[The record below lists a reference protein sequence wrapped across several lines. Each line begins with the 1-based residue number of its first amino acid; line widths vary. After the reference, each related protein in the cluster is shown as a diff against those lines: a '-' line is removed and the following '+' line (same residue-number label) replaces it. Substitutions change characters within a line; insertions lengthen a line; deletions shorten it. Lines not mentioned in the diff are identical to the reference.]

1 MQIKTNELINFSH
14 YCSENSLKFPS
25 ERVSNLIKFLQ
36 KAQHDNF
43 ERDVSFIY
51 SLLPSNREEKEKL
64 KELIH
69 QYFNFLVGDYKDQSS
84 FLLDYKEERVEDFFN
99 ENSLSKFQKLA
110 DDIIKEFGEIDFSR
124 PVSNNYWLNQL
135 QNSLAFLDSVSF
147 FDIDFDNGLDE
158 IINEENRNYF
168 ISKLNQ
174 SILERVSELRNQ
186 FKEAYIPS
194 ELNPKENLDEKDF
207 LFTDAEERRKLL
219 KETRNL
225 GLILA
230 NKFVKYTKS
239 ASKGKLL
246 FRKTIRKSLK
256 NGGSLYDIVLKPKIK
271 KKPRLILL
279 CDISGSMALY
289 SLFGLTLLFGVVQ
302 RFRSVHAFVFIDG
315 ITDIT
320 NELKNLKFNNI
331 NKILTNWNNYVHVD
345 GHSDYDK
352 SFKDLLDEKIIS
364 NSSFNT
370 LIVIGDA
377 RNNYRP
383 INTETIDKLSKKFQN
398 IYWMNPERSQY
409 WNTGDSQFHHYQS
422 ISKKYSEVR
431 NFEQLKTFINS
442 INFKKVIK

>member
-25 ERVSNLIKFLQ
+25 ERISNLIKFLQ
-36 KAQHDNF
+36 KAQHDKF
-43 ERDVSFIY
+43 ERDISFIY
-51 SLLPSNREEKEKL
+51 SLLPSNKEEKEKL

-69 QYFNFLVGDYKDQSS
+69 QYFNFLVGDYKDESS
-84 FLLDYKEERVEDFFN
+84 FLLDYKDERVEDFFN
-99 ENSLSKFQKLA
+99 DNSLSRFQKLA
-110 DDIIKEFGEIDFSR
+110 DDIINQFGEIDFSR
-124 PVSNNYWLNQL
+124 PVSNNYWLHQL
-135 QNSLAFLDSVSF
+135 QNSLTFLDAVSF

-158 IINEENRNYF
+158 IINEENKNYF
-168 ISKLNQ
+168 INQLNQ

-194 ELNPKENLDEKDF
+194 ELNPKENLEEKDF
-207 LFTDAEERRKLL
+207 LYTDAEERRKLL

-225 GLILA
+225 GIILA

-302 RFRSVHAFVFIDG
+302 RFKSVHAFVFIDG

-320 NELKNLKFNNI
+320 KELKNLKFNNI

-383 INTETIDKLSKKFQN
+383 INTETINKLSKEFQN
-398 IYWMNPERSQY
+398 VYWMNPERSQY

-431 NFEQLKTFINS
+431 NFEQLKSFINS

>member
-1 MQIKTNELINFSH
+1 MQIKTNELIEFSH
-14 YCSENSLKFPS
+14 FCSENSLKFPS
-25 ERVSNLIKFLQ
+25 ERISNLIIYLQ
-36 KAQHDNF
+36 STGHESI
-43 ERDVSFIY
+43 ERDISFIY
-51 SLLPSNREEKEKL
+51 SLLPTNKEEKEKL
-64 KELIH
+64 RELIKA
-69 QYFNFLVGDYKDQSS
+69 YFNLSFNDSRDEYSFLPDYKS
-84 FLLDYKEERVEDFFN
+84 
-99 ENSLSKFQKLA
+99 ENIENYFSANSESKFQKLA
-110 DDIIKEFGEIDFSR
+110 DEIINQFGEIDFSR

-147 FDIDFDNGLDE
+147 FDIDFNNELDE
-158 IINEENRNYF
+158 IINGENRNYF

-174 SILERVSELRNQ
+174 SLLEKITELRNQ
-186 FKEAYIPS
+186 FKDAYIPS
-194 ELNPKENLDEKDF
+194 ELNPKENLEEKDF

-256 NGGSLYDIVLKPKIK
+256 NGGSLFDIVLRPKVK

-302 RFRSVHAFVFIDG
+302 RFRSVHTYVFIDG
-315 ITDIT
+315 ITEISK
-320 NELKNLKFNNI
+320 ELKNLKFNNI
-331 NKILTNWNNYVHVD
+331 NKILTNWNDYVQVD
-345 GHSDYDK
+345 GHSDYEK
-352 SFKDLLDEKIIS
+352 SFNDLLEEKIIN

-383 INTETIDKLSKKFQN
+383 INNETVDKLSKKFQN

-442 INFKKVIK
+442 INFKKAIK

>member
-99 ENSLSKFQKLA
+99 ENSLSRFQKLA
-110 DDIIKEFGEIDFSR
+110 DDIIREFGEIDFSR

-158 IINEENRNYF
+158 IINEENKNYF

-370 LIVIGDA
+370 LIVIGDS

>member
-14 YCSENSLKFPS
+14 YCSENSLKFPP
-25 ERVSNLIKFLQ
+25 ERVSNLIKFLK

-64 KELIH
+64 RELIH

-99 ENSLSKFQKLA
+99 ENSLSRFQKLA
-110 DDIIKEFGEIDFSR
+110 DDIIKEFGDIDFSR

-135 QNSLAFLDSVSF
+135 QNSLAFLDSVSI
-147 FDIDFDNGLDE
+147 FDIDFDNELDE
-158 IINEENRNYF
+158 IINEENRNFF

-207 LFTDAEERRKLL
+207 LFTDALERRKLL

-239 ASKGKLL
+239 TSKGKLL

-431 NFEQLKTFINS
+431 NFEQLKSFINS

>member
-14 YCSENSLKFPS
+14 FCSQNSLKFPS
-25 ERVSNLIKFLQ
+25 ERISNLISFLQ
-36 KAQHDNF
+36 NAQHDNY
-43 ERDVSFIY
+43 ERDISFIY
-51 SLLPSNREEKEKL
+51 SLLPSNQEEKEKL

-69 QYFNFLVGDYKDQSS
+69 QYFKLSIDENKDKYSFLTDYKDERI
-84 FLLDYKEERVEDFFN
+84 EEFFN
-99 ENSLSKFQKLA
+99 DSSLSRFQKLA
-110 DDIIKEFGEIDFSR
+110 DEIIKEFGEIDFSR

-135 QNSLAFLDSVSF
+135 QKSLAFLDSVSF
-147 FDIDFDNGLDE
+147 FDIDFENGLDE
-158 IINEENRNYF
+158 IINKENRNYF
-168 ISKLNQ
+168 ISQLNQ

-186 FKEAYIPS
+186 FKDAYIPS
-194 ELNPKENLDEKDF
+194 ELNPKENLSEKDF
-207 LFTDAEERRKLL
+207 LFTDADERRKLL
-219 KETRNL
+219 KETKNL

-239 ASKGKLL
+239 ASRGKLL

-289 SLFGLTLLFGVVQ
+289 SLFGLTLIFGVVQ
-302 RFRSVHAFVFIDG
+302 RFRSVHAYVFIDG
-315 ITDIT
+315 ITDVT
-320 NELKNLKFNNI
+320 KELRNLKINNI
-331 NKILTNWNNYVHVD
+331 NKILTNWNKYVHVD

-352 SFKDLLDEKIIS
+352 SFKNLLDEKII
-364 NSSFNT
+364 NNASFNT

-383 INTETIDKLSKKFQN
+383 INKETVDKLSKKFQN

-422 ISKKYSEVR
+422 ISKKHSEVR

>member
-14 YCSENSLKFPS
+14 YCSENLLKFPS
-25 ERVSNLIKFLQ
+25 ERISNLISFLQ
-36 KAQHDNF
+36 QAQHNNY
-43 ERDVSFIY
+43 ERDISFIY
-51 SLLPSNREEKEKL
+51 SLLPSNQEEKEKL
-64 KELIH
+64 KELIQ
-69 QYFNFLVGDYKDQSS
+69 QYFNLSLAKNNDKYS
-84 FLLDYKEERVEDFFN
+84 FLPDYRNERIEDFFTD
-99 ENSLSKFQKLA
+99 NSLSRFQKLA
-110 DDIIKEFGEIDFSR
+110 DEIIKEFGEIDFSR

-168 ISKLNQ
+168 INQLNQ

-186 FKEAYIPS
+186 FKDPYIPS

-289 SLFGLTLLFGVVQ
+289 SLFGLTLIFGVVQ
-302 RFRSVHAFVFIDG
+302 RFRSVHAYVFIDG

-320 NELKNLKFNNI
+320 KELRNLKINNI
-331 NKILTNWNNYVHVD
+331 NKILNNWNKYVHVD

-352 SFKDLLDEKIIS
+352 SFKDLLDEKIIY
-364 NSSFNT
+364 NASFNT

-383 INTETIDKLSKKFQN
+383 INKETVDKLSKKFQN
-398 IYWMNPERSQY
+398 IYWMNPERKQY
-409 WNTGDSQFHHYQS
+409 WNTGDSQFHYYQS
-422 ISKKYSEVR
+422 ISKKHSEVR
-431 NFEQLKTFINS
+431 NFDQLKTFINS

>member
-99 ENSLSKFQKLA
+99 ENSLSRFQKLA
-110 DDIIKEFGEIDFSR
+110 DDIIREFGEIDFSR

-135 QNSLAFLDSVSF
+135 QNSLAFLDSVSL

-302 RFRSVHAFVFIDG
+302 RFRSVHAYVFIDG
-315 ITDIT
+315 VTDIT
-320 NELKNLKFNNI
+320 KELKNLKFNNI

>member
-1 MQIKTNELINFSH
+1 MQIKTNELIEFSH
-14 YCSENSLKFPS
+14 FCSENSLKFPS
-25 ERVSNLIKFLQ
+25 ERISNLIIYLQ
-36 KAQHDNF
+36 STEHESI
-43 ERDVSFIY
+43 ERDISFIY
-51 SLLPSNREEKEKL
+51 SLLPTNKEEKEKL
-64 KELIH
+64 RELIKA
-69 QYFNFLVGDYKDQSS
+69 YFNLSFNDSRDEYS
-84 FLLDYKEERVEDFFN
+84 FLPDYESENIENFFN
-99 ENSLSKFQKLA
+99 DDSESKFQKLA
-110 DDIIKEFGEIDFSR
+110 DEIINQFGEIDFSR

-147 FDIDFDNGLDE
+147 FDIDFNNELDE
-158 IINEENRNYF
+158 IINGENRNYF

-174 SILERVSELRNQ
+174 SLLEKITELRNQ
-186 FKEAYIPS
+186 FKDAYIPS
-194 ELNPKENLDEKDF
+194 ELNPKENLEEKDF

-256 NGGSLYDIVLKPKIK
+256 NGGSLFDIVLRPKVK

-302 RFRSVHAFVFIDG
+302 RFRSVHTYVFIDG
-315 ITDIT
+315 ITEISK
-320 NELKNLKFNNI
+320 ELKNLKFNNI
-331 NKILTNWNNYVHVD
+331 NKILTNWNDYVQVD
-345 GHSDYDK
+345 GHSDYEK
-352 SFKDLLDEKIIS
+352 SFNDLLEEKIIN

-383 INTETIDKLSKKFQN
+383 INNETVDKLSKKFQN

>member
-1 MQIKTNELINFSH
+1 MQIKTNELIEFSH
-14 YCSENSLKFPS
+14 FCSENSLKFPS
-25 ERVSNLIKFLQ
+25 DRISNLIIYLQ
-36 KAQHDNF
+36 STEHESI
-43 ERDVSFIY
+43 ERDISFIY
-51 SLLPSNREEKEKL
+51 LLLPTNKEEKEKL
-64 KELIH
+64 RELIKA
-69 QYFNFLVGDYKDQSS
+69 YFNLSFNDSRDEYSFLPDYKSENIEN
-84 FLLDYKEERVEDFFN
+84 YFN
-99 ENSLSKFQKLA
+99 ANSESKFQKLA
-110 DDIIKEFGEIDFSR
+110 DKIINQFGEIDFTR

-147 FDIDFDNGLDE
+147 FDIDFNNELDE
-158 IINEENRNYF
+158 IINGENRNYF

-174 SILERVSELRNQ
+174 SLLEKITELRNQ
-186 FKEAYIPS
+186 FKDAYIPS
-194 ELNPKENLDEKDF
+194 ELNPKENLEEKDF

-256 NGGSLYDIVLKPKIK
+256 NGGSLFDIVLRPKVK

-302 RFRSVHAFVFIDG
+302 RFRSVHTYVFIDG
-315 ITDIT
+315 ITEISK
-320 NELKNLKFNNI
+320 ELKKLKFNNI
-331 NKILTNWNNYVHVD
+331 NKILTNWNDYVQVD
-345 GHSDYDK
+345 GHSDYEK
-352 SFKDLLDEKIIS
+352 SFNDLLEEKMIN

-383 INTETIDKLSKKFQN
+383 INIKTVHKLSKKFQN

>member
-1 MQIKTNELINFSH
+1 MQIKTNELIEFSH
-14 YCSENSLKFPS
+14 FCSENSLKFPS
-25 ERVSNLIKFLQ
+25 ERISNLIIYLQ
-36 KAQHDNF
+36 STEHESI
-43 ERDVSFIY
+43 ERDISFIY
-51 SLLPSNREEKEKL
+51 SLLPTNKEEKEKL
-64 KELIH
+64 RELIKA
-69 QYFNFLVGDYKDQSS
+69 YFNLSFNDSRDEYSFLPDYKS
-84 FLLDYKEERVEDFFN
+84 
-99 ENSLSKFQKLA
+99 ENIENYFSANSESKFQKLA
-110 DDIIKEFGEIDFSR
+110 DEIINQFGEIDFSR

-147 FDIDFDNGLDE
+147 FDIDFNNELDE
-158 IINEENRNYF
+158 IINGENKNYF

-174 SILERVSELRNQ
+174 SLLEKITELRNQ
-186 FKEAYIPS
+186 FKDAYIPS
-194 ELNPKENLDEKDF
+194 ELNPKENLEEKDF

-256 NGGSLYDIVLKPKIK
+256 NGGSLFDIVLRPKVK

-302 RFRSVHAFVFIDG
+302 RFRSVHTYVFIDG
-315 ITDIT
+315 ITEISK
-320 NELKNLKFNNI
+320 ELKNLKFNNI
-331 NKILTNWNNYVHVD
+331 NKILTNWNDYVQVD
-345 GHSDYDK
+345 GHSDYEK
-352 SFKDLLDEKIIS
+352 SFNDLLEEKIIN

-383 INTETIDKLSKKFQN
+383 INNETVDKLSKKFQN

>member
-1 MQIKTNELINFSH
+1 MQIKTNELINFSN
-14 YCSENSLKFPS
+14 YCSENSLKFPP
-25 ERVSNLIKFLQ
+25 ERISSLISFLQ
-36 KAQHDNF
+36 NEQHNKF
-43 ERDVSFIY
+43 ERDISFIY

-64 KELIH
+64 KVLIK
-69 QYFNFLVGDYKDQSS
+69 QYFDFSVAETKDEYSFLPDYKD
-84 FLLDYKEERVEDFFN
+84 ERMEDFFN
-99 ENSLSKFQKLA
+99 DKSSSRFQKLA
-110 DDIIKEFGEIDFSR
+110 DEIIKEFGEIDFSR

-168 ISKLNQ
+168 ISQLNQ
-174 SILERVSELRNQ
+174 SLLEKV
-186 FKEAYIPS
+186 S
-194 ELNPKENLDEKDF
+194 ELNPKENLEEIDF
-207 LFTDAEERRKLL
+207 LFTDVEERRKLL
-219 KETRNL
+219 KETKNL

-302 RFRSVHAFVFIDG
+302 RFRSVHAYVFIDG
-315 ITDIT
+315 ITNIT
-320 NELKNLKFNNI
+320 KELKNLKFNNI
-331 NKILTNWNNYVHVD
+331 NKILTNWNNYVHFD
-345 GHSDYDK
+345 GHSDYEK

-383 INTETIDKLSKKFQN
+383 INTETIDKLSKKFYN

-409 WNTGDSQFHHYQS
+409 WNTGDSQFHHYQL

>member
-25 ERVSNLIKFLQ
+25 ERISNLISFLQ
-36 KAQHDNF
+36 KAQHDNY
-43 ERDVSFIY
+43 ERDISFIY
-51 SLLPSNREEKEKL
+51 SILPSNKEEKEKL
-64 KELIH
+64 RELIQH
-69 QYFNFLVGDYKDQSS
+69 YFNLSIAKNKDEYSFLPDYKD
-84 FLLDYKEERVEDFFN
+84 ERIEDFFN
-99 ENSLSKFQKLA
+99 DNSLSRFQKLA
-110 DDIIKEFGEIDFSR
+110 DEIIKEFGEIDFSR

-168 ISKLNQ
+168 ISQLNQ

-186 FKEAYIPS
+186 FKDPYIPS
-194 ELNPKENLDEKDF
+194 ELNPKEKLDEKDF

-289 SLFGLTLLFGVVQ
+289 SLFGLTLIFGVVL
-302 RFRSVHAFVFIDG
+302 RFRSVHAYVFIDG
-315 ITDIT
+315 ITEIT
-320 NELKNLKFNNI
+320 KELRNLKINNI
-331 NKILTNWNNYVHVD
+331 NKILTNWNKYVHVD

-352 SFKDLLDEKIIS
+352 SFKDLLDEKII
-364 NSSFNT
+364 NNASFNT

-383 INTETIDKLSKKFQN
+383 INKETVDKLSKKFQN

-409 WNTGDSQFHHYQS
+409 WNTGDSQFHNYQS
-422 ISKKYSEVR
+422 ICKKHSEVR

>member
-25 ERVSNLIKFLQ
+25 ERISNLIKFLK

-43 ERDVSFIY
+43 ERDISFIY

-84 FLLDYKEERVEDFFN
+84 FLLDYKVERVEDFFN
-99 ENSLSKFQKLA
+99 DNSFSRFQKLA
-110 DDIIKEFGEIDFSR
+110 DDIINEFGEIDFSR

-147 FDIDFDNGLDE
+147 FDIDFDNDLDE

-168 ISKLNQ
+168 ISQLNQ

-271 KKPRLILL
+271 KKPRLVLL

-320 NELKNLKFNNI
+320 KELKNLKFNNI

-352 SFKDLLDEKIIS
+352 SFKNLLDEKIIS

-383 INTETIDKLSKKFQN
+383 INTETIYKLSKKFQN

>member
-25 ERVSNLIKFLQ
+25 ERISNLISFLQ
-36 KAQHDNF
+36 KAQHDNY
-43 ERDVSFIY
+43 ERDISFIY
-51 SLLPSNREEKEKL
+51 SLLPSNQEEKEKL
-64 KELIH
+64 KVLIEH
-69 QYFNFLVGDYKDQSS
+69 YFNLPITENKVKYSFLPDYKD
-84 FLLDYKEERVEDFFN
+84 ERIEDFFN
-99 ENSLSKFQKLA
+99 DNSLLRFQKLA
-110 DDIIKEFGEIDFSR
+110 DEIIKEFGEIDFSR

-135 QNSLAFLDSVSF
+135 QNSLAFLNSVSF

-168 ISKLNQ
+168 ISQLNQ

-186 FKEAYIPS
+186 FKDPYIPS
-194 ELNPKENLDEKDF
+194 ELNPKENLAEKDF
-207 LFTDAEERRKLL
+207 LFADAEERKRLL

-289 SLFGLTLLFGVVQ
+289 SLFGLTLIFGVVQ
-302 RFRSVHAFVFIDG
+302 RFRSVHAYVFIDG

-320 NELKNLKFNNI
+320 KELRNLKINNI
-331 NKILTNWNNYVHVD
+331 NKILTNWNKYVHVD

-352 SFKDLLDEKIIS
+352 SFKDLLDEKIIN

-383 INTETIDKLSKKFQN
+383 INKETVDKLSKKFQN

-422 ISKKYSEVR
+422 ISKKHSEVR

>member
-99 ENSLSKFQKLA
+99 ENSLSRFQKLA

-230 NKFVKYTKS
+230 NKFVKFTKS

-320 NELKNLKFNNI
+320 NELKNLKFNNL

>member
-1 MQIKTNELINFSH
+1 MQIKTNELIEFSH
-14 YCSENSLKFPS
+14 FCSENSLKFPS
-25 ERVSNLIKFLQ
+25 ERISNLIIYLQ
-36 KAQHDNF
+36 STEHESI
-43 ERDVSFIY
+43 ERDISFIY
-51 SLLPSNREEKEKL
+51 SLLPTNKEEKEKL
-64 KELIH
+64 RELIKA
-69 QYFNFLVGDYKDQSS
+69 YFNLSFNDSRDEYS
-84 FLLDYKEERVEDFFN
+84 FLPDYESENIENFFN
-99 ENSLSKFQKLA
+99 DDSESKFQKLA
-110 DDIIKEFGEIDFSR
+110 DEIINQFGDIDFSR

-147 FDIDFDNGLDE
+147 FDIDFNNELDE
-158 IINEENRNYF
+158 IINGENKNYF
-168 ISKLNQ
+168 ISKLNR
-174 SILERVSELRNQ
+174 SLLERITELRNQ
-186 FKEAYIPS
+186 FKDAYIPS
-194 ELNPKENLDEKDF
+194 ELNPKENLEEKDF

-225 GLILA
+225 GLVLA

-256 NGGSLYDIVLKPKIK
+256 NGGSFFDIVLRPKVK

-302 RFRSVHAFVFIDG
+302 RFRSVHTYVFIDG
-315 ITDIT
+315 ITEISK
-320 NELKNLKFNNI
+320 ELKNLKFNNI
-331 NKILTNWNNYVHVD
+331 NKILTNWNDYVQVD
-345 GHSDYDK
+345 GHSDYEK
-352 SFKDLLDEKIIS
+352 SFNDLLEEKIIN

-383 INTETIDKLSKKFQN
+383 INNETVDKLSKKFQN

>member
-51 SLLPSNREEKEKL
+51 SLLPSTKEEKEKL

-84 FLLDYKEERVEDFFN
+84 FLLDYKDERVEDFFN
-99 ENSLSKFQKLA
+99 DNSHSRFQKLA
-110 DDIIKEFGEIDFSR
+110 DDIINEFGEIDFSR

-147 FDIDFDNGLDE
+147 FDIDFDNDLDE
-158 IINEENRNYF
+158 IINKENKNYF
-168 ISKLNQ
+168 ISQLNQ

>member
-1 MQIKTNELINFSH
+1 MQIKTHELINFSH
-14 YCSENSLKFPS
+14 YCTENSLKFPP
-25 ERVSNLIKFLQ
+25 ERISNLIEFLQ
-36 KAQHDNF
+36 NAQHDKY
-43 ERDVSFIY
+43 ERDISFIY

-69 QYFNFLVGDYKDQSS
+69 QYFNFLIPDNKDEYSFLIDYKDERI
-84 FLLDYKEERVEDFFN
+84 KEFFN
-99 ENSLSKFQKLA
+99 DNSLSRFQKLA
-110 DDIIKEFGEIDFSR
+110 EEIINEFGEIDFSR

-135 QNSLAFLDSVSF
+135 QSSLAFLDSVSF

-168 ISKLNQ
+168 INQLNQ

-194 ELNPKENLDEKDF
+194 ELNPKENLEEKDF

-230 NKFVKYTKS
+230 NKFVKYIKS

-302 RFRSVHAFVFIDG
+302 RFRSVHSYVFIDG

-320 NELKNLKFNNI
+320 KELKNLKFNNI

-345 GHSDYDK
+345 GHSDYEK

-364 NSSFNT
+364 NSTFNT

-383 INTETIDKLSKKFQN
+383 INTQTIDKLSRKFEN
-398 IYWMNPERSQY
+398 VYWMNPERSQY
-409 WNTGDSQFHHYQS
+409 WNTGDSQFHHYQL

>member
-14 YCSENSLKFPS
+14 YCSENSLKFPP
-25 ERVSNLIKFLQ
+25 ERVSNLIKFLK

-99 ENSLSKFQKLA
+99 ENSVSRFQKLA

-320 NELKNLKFNNI
+320 KELKNLKFNNI

-383 INTETIDKLSKKFQN
+383 INTETIEKLSKKFQN

>member
-1 MQIKTNELINFSH
+1 MQIKTNELIEFSH
-14 YCSENSLKFPS
+14 FCSENSLKFPS
-25 ERVSNLIKFLQ
+25 ERISNLIIYLQ
-36 KAQHDNF
+36 STEHESI
-43 ERDVSFIY
+43 ERDISFIY
-51 SLLPSNREEKEKL
+51 SLLPTNKEEKEKL
-64 KELIH
+64 RELIKA
-69 QYFNFLVGDYKDQSS
+69 YFNLSFNDSRDEYSFLPDYKS
-84 FLLDYKEERVEDFFN
+84 
-99 ENSLSKFQKLA
+99 ENIENYFSANSESKFQKLA
-110 DDIIKEFGEIDFSR
+110 DEIINQFGEIDFSR

-147 FDIDFDNGLDE
+147 FDIDFNNELDE
-158 IINEENRNYF
+158 IINGENRNYF

-174 SILERVSELRNQ
+174 SLLEKITELRNQ
-186 FKEAYIPS
+186 FKDAYIPS
-194 ELNPKENLDEKDF
+194 ELNPKENLEEKDF

-256 NGGSLYDIVLKPKIK
+256 NGGSLFDIVLRPKVK

-302 RFRSVHAFVFIDG
+302 RFRSVHTYVFIDG
-315 ITDIT
+315 ITEISK
-320 NELKNLKFNNI
+320 ELKNLKFNNI
-331 NKILTNWNNYVHVD
+331 NKILTNWNDYVQVD
-345 GHSDYDK
+345 GHSDYEK
-352 SFKDLLDEKIIS
+352 SFNDLLEEKIIN

-383 INTETIDKLSKKFQN
+383 INNETVDKLSKKFQN

>member
-25 ERVSNLIKFLQ
+25 ERISNLIKFLQ

-43 ERDVSFIY
+43 ERDISFIY

-99 ENSLSKFQKLA
+99 ENSLSRFQKLA

-168 ISKLNQ
+168 ISQLNQ

-320 NELKNLKFNNI
+320 KELKNLKFNNI

>member
-25 ERVSNLIKFLQ
+25 ERISNLIKFLQ
-36 KAQHDNF
+36 KAQHDKF
-43 ERDVSFIY
+43 ERDISFIY
-51 SLLPSNREEKEKL
+51 SLLPSNKEEKEKL

-69 QYFNFLVGDYKDQSS
+69 QYFNFLVGDYKDESS
-84 FLLDYKEERVEDFFN
+84 FLLDYKDERVEDFFN
-99 ENSLSKFQKLA
+99 DNSLSRFQKLA
-110 DDIIKEFGEIDFSR
+110 DDIINQFGDIDFSR

-135 QNSLAFLDSVSF
+135 QNSLTFLDAVSF

-158 IINEENRNYF
+158 IINEENKNYF
-168 ISKLNQ
+168 INQLNQ

-194 ELNPKENLDEKDF
+194 ELNPKENLEEKDF
-207 LFTDAEERRKLL
+207 LYTDAEERRKLL

-302 RFRSVHAFVFIDG
+302 RFKSVHAFVFIDG

-320 NELKNLKFNNI
+320 KELKNLKFNNI

-345 GHSDYDK
+345 GHSDYDN
-352 SFKDLLDEKIIS
+352 SFKDLLDETIVS

-383 INTETIDKLSKKFQN
+383 INTETIDKLSKEFQN
-398 IYWMNPERSQY
+398 VYWMNPERSQY

-431 NFEQLKTFINS
+431 NFEQLNSFINS

>member
-1 MQIKTNELINFSH
+1 MQIKTNELIEFSH
-14 YCSENSLKFPS
+14 FCSENSLKFPS
-25 ERVSNLIKFLQ
+25 DRISNLIIYLQ
-36 KAQHDNF
+36 STEHESI
-43 ERDVSFIY
+43 ERDISFIY
-51 SLLPSNREEKEKL
+51 SLLPTNKEEKEKL
-64 KELIH
+64 RELIKA
-69 QYFNFLVGDYKDQSS
+69 YFNLSFNDSRDEYSFLPDYKSENIEN
-84 FLLDYKEERVEDFFN
+84 YFN
-99 ENSLSKFQKLA
+99 ANSESKFQKLA
-110 DDIIKEFGEIDFSR
+110 DKIINQFGEIDFTR

-147 FDIDFDNGLDE
+147 FDIDFNNELDE
-158 IINEENRNYF
+158 IINGENRNYF

-174 SILERVSELRNQ
+174 SLLEKITELRNQ
-186 FKEAYIPS
+186 FKDAYIPS
-194 ELNPKENLDEKDF
+194 ELNPKENLEEKDF

-256 NGGSLYDIVLKPKIK
+256 NGGSLFDIVLRPKVK

-302 RFRSVHAFVFIDG
+302 RFRSVHTYVFIDG
-315 ITDIT
+315 ITEISK
-320 NELKNLKFNNI
+320 ELKKLKFNNI
-331 NKILTNWNNYVHVD
+331 NKILTNWNDYVQVD
-345 GHSDYDK
+345 GHSDYEK
-352 SFKDLLDEKIIS
+352 SFNDLLEEKMIN

-383 INTETIDKLSKKFQN
+383 INIKTVHKLSKKFQN

>member
-1 MQIKTNELINFSH
+1 MQIKTNELINFAH

-25 ERVSNLIKFLQ
+25 ERISNLIKYL
-36 KAQHDNF
+36 KKEQHDNF
-43 ERDVSFIY
+43 ERDISFIY

-64 KELIH
+64 RELIH
-69 QYFNFLVGDYKDQSS
+69 QYFNVLVGDYKDQSS

-99 ENSLSKFQKLA
+99 ENSLSRFQKLA
-110 DDIIKEFGEIDFSR
+110 DDIIREFGEIDFSR

-168 ISKLNQ
+168 ISQLNQ
-174 SILERVSELRNQ
+174 SLLEKVSELRNQ

-194 ELNPKENLDEKDF
+194 ELNPKENIDEKDF

-320 NELKNLKFNNI
+320 KELKNLKFNNI

>member
-25 ERVSNLIKFLQ
+25 ERISNLIKFLQ
-36 KAQHDNF
+36 KAQHDKF
-43 ERDVSFIY
+43 ERDISFIY
-51 SLLPSNREEKEKL
+51 SLLPSNKEEKEKL

-69 QYFNFLVGDYKDQSS
+69 QYFNFLVGDYKDESS
-84 FLLDYKEERVEDFFN
+84 FLLDYKDERVEDFFN
-99 ENSLSKFQKLA
+99 DNSLSRFQKLA
-110 DDIIKEFGEIDFSR
+110 DDIINQFGEIDFSR

-135 QNSLAFLDSVSF
+135 QNSLTFLDAVSF

-158 IINEENRNYF
+158 IINEENKNYF
-168 ISKLNQ
+168 INQLNQ

-194 ELNPKENLDEKDF
+194 ELNPKENLEEKDF
-207 LFTDAEERRKLL
+207 LYTDAEERRKLL

-302 RFRSVHAFVFIDG
+302 RFKSVHAFVFIDG

-320 NELKNLKFNNI
+320 KELKNLKFNNI

-345 GHSDYDK
+345 GHSDYDN
-352 SFKDLLDEKIIS
+352 SFKDLLDEKLIS

-383 INTETIDKLSKKFQN
+383 INTETIDKLSKKFKN
-398 IYWMNPERSQY
+398 VYWMNPERSQY

-431 NFEQLKTFINS
+431 NFEQLKSFINS
-442 INFKKVIK
+442 INFNKVIK

>member
-25 ERVSNLIKFLQ
+25 ERISNLISFLQ
-36 KAQHDNF
+36 QAQHDNY
-43 ERDVSFIY
+43 ERDISFIY
-51 SLLPSNREEKEKL
+51 SLLPSNQEEKEKL
-64 KELIH
+64 KELIQ
-69 QYFNFLVGDYKDQSS
+69 QYFNLPIAKNNDKYSFLPDYKV
-84 FLLDYKEERVEDFFN
+84 ERIEDFFTD
-99 ENSLSKFQKLA
+99 NSLSRFQKLA
-110 DDIIKEFGEIDFSR
+110 DEIIKEFGEIDFSR

-168 ISKLNQ
+168 ITQLNQ

-186 FKEAYIPS
+186 FKDPYIPS

-207 LFTDAEERRKLL
+207 LFTDSEERRKLL

-289 SLFGLTLLFGVVQ
+289 SLFGLTLIFGVVQ
-302 RFRSVHAFVFIDG
+302 RFRSVHAYVFIDG

-320 NELKNLKFNNI
+320 KELRNLKINNI
-331 NKILTNWNNYVHVD
+331 NKILNNWNKYVHVD

-352 SFKDLLDEKIIS
+352 SFKDLLDEKIIY
-364 NSSFNT
+364 NASFNT

-383 INTETIDKLSKKFQN
+383 INKETVDKLSKKFQN
-398 IYWMNPERSQY
+398 IYWMNPERKQY

-422 ISKKYSEVR
+422 ISKKHSEVR
-431 NFEQLKTFINS
+431 NFDQLKTFINS

>member
-25 ERVSNLIKFLQ
+25 ERISNLIKFLQ
-36 KAQHDNF
+36 KAQHDKF
-43 ERDVSFIY
+43 ERDISFIY
-51 SLLPSNREEKEKL
+51 SLLPSNKEEKEKL

-69 QYFNFLVGDYKDQSS
+69 QYFNFLVGDYKDESS
-84 FLLDYKEERVEDFFN
+84 FLLDYKDERVEDFFN
-99 ENSLSKFQKLA
+99 DNSLSRFQKLA
-110 DDIIKEFGEIDFSR
+110 DDIINQFGEIDFSR
-124 PVSNNYWLNQL
+124 PVSNNYWLHQL
-135 QNSLAFLDSVSF
+135 QNSLTFLDAVSF

-158 IINEENRNYF
+158 IINEENKNYF
-168 ISKLNQ
+168 INQLNQ

-194 ELNPKENLDEKDF
+194 ELNPKENLEEKDF

-302 RFRSVHAFVFIDG
+302 RFKSVHAFVFIDG

-320 NELKNLKFNNI
+320 KELKNLKFNNI

-345 GHSDYDK
+345 GHSDYDN

-383 INTETIDKLSKKFQN
+383 INTETIDKLSKKFKN

-431 NFEQLKTFINS
+431 NFEQLKSFINS

>member
-1 MQIKTNELINFSH
+1 M
-14 YCSENSLKFPS
+14 SLKRWFKEKWVDVKTGKKCGRGKNEKGRPYPACRPS
-25 ERVSNLIKFLQ
+25 VKVDKKTPKTTGEMTK
-36 KAQHDNF
+36 
-43 ERDVSFIY
+43 
-51 SLLPSNREEKEKL
+51 EEKEKL

-84 FLLDYKEERVEDFFN
+84 FLLDYKDERVEDFFN
-99 ENSLSKFQKLA
+99 DNSHSRFQKLA
-110 DDIIKEFGEIDFSR
+110 DDIINEFGEIDFSR

-147 FDIDFDNGLDE
+147 FDIDFDNDLDE
-158 IINEENRNYF
+158 IINKENRNYF
-168 ISKLNQ
+168 ISQLNQ

-219 KETRNL
+219 KETKNL

-320 NELKNLKFNNI
+320 KELKNLKFNNI

-431 NFEQLKTFINS
+431 NFEQLKTFIDS

>member
-25 ERVSNLIKFLQ
+25 ERISNLIKFLQ
-36 KAQHDNF
+36 KAQHDNY
-43 ERDVSFIY
+43 ERDISFIY

-69 QYFNFLVGDYKDQSS
+69 QYFNFLVGDYKVQSS
-84 FLLDYKEERVEDFFN
+84 FLLDYKDGKVDEFFN
-99 ENSLSKFQKLA
+99 ENSLSRFQKLA
-110 DDIIKEFGEIDFSR
+110 DDIIEEFGEIDFSR

-147 FDIDFDNGLDE
+147 FDIDFDNDLDQ
-158 IINEENRNYF
+158 IINEENKNYF
-168 ISKLNQ
+168 ISQLNQ
-174 SILERVSELRNQ
+174 SILEKVSELRNQ

-279 CDISGSMALY
+279 CDISGSLALY

-320 NELKNLKFNNI
+320 KELKNLKFNNI

>member
-1 MQIKTNELINFSH
+1 MQIKTNELIEFSH
-14 YCSENSLKFPS
+14 FCSENSLKFPS
-25 ERVSNLIKFLQ
+25 DRISNLIIYLQ
-36 KAQHDNF
+36 STEHESI
-43 ERDVSFIY
+43 ERDISFIY
-51 SLLPSNREEKEKL
+51 ALLPTNKEEKEKL
-64 KELIH
+64 RELIKA
-69 QYFNFLVGDYKDQSS
+69 YFNLSFNDSRDEYSFLPDYKSENIEN
-84 FLLDYKEERVEDFFN
+84 YFN
-99 ENSLSKFQKLA
+99 ANSESKFQKLA
-110 DDIIKEFGEIDFSR
+110 DEIINQFGEIDFSR

-147 FDIDFDNGLDE
+147 FDIDFNNELDE
-158 IINEENRNYF
+158 IINGENRNYF

-174 SILERVSELRNQ
+174 SLLEKITELRNQ
-186 FKEAYIPS
+186 FKDAYIPS
-194 ELNPKENLDEKDF
+194 ELNPKENLEEKDF

-256 NGGSLYDIVLKPKIK
+256 NGGSLFNIVLRPKVK

-302 RFRSVHAFVFIDG
+302 RFRSVHTYVFIDG
-315 ITDIT
+315 ITEISK
-320 NELKNLKFNNI
+320 ELKKLKFNNI
-331 NKILTNWNNYVHVD
+331 NKILTNWNDYVQVD
-345 GHSDYDK
+345 GHSDYEK
-352 SFKDLLDEKIIS
+352 SFNDLLEEKIIN

-383 INTETIDKLSKKFQN
+383 INIKTVHKLSKKFQN

-431 NFEQLKTFINS
+431 NFEQLKTFING

>member
-25 ERVSNLIKFLQ
+25 ERISNLISFLQ
-36 KAQHDNF
+36 KAQHDNY
-43 ERDVSFIY
+43 ERDISFIY
-51 SLLPSNREEKEKL
+51 SLLPSNQEEKEKL
-64 KELIH
+64 KELIQ
-69 QYFNFLVGDYKDQSS
+69 QYFKLSIGENKDKYSFLPVYKD
-84 FLLDYKEERVEDFFN
+84 ERIEDFFN
-99 ENSLSKFQKLA
+99 DNSLSRFQKLA
-110 DDIIKEFGEIDFSR
+110 DEIIKEFGEIDFSR

-135 QNSLAFLDSVSF
+135 QNSLAFLNSVSF

-168 ISKLNQ
+168 ISQLNQ

-186 FKEAYIPS
+186 FKDPYIPS
-194 ELNPKENLDEKDF
+194 ELNPKENLAEKDF

-239 ASKGKLL
+239 ASRGKLL

-256 NGGSLYDIVLKPKIK
+256 NGGSFYDIVLKPKIK

-289 SLFGLTLLFGVVQ
+289 SLFGLTLIFGVVQ
-302 RFRSVHAFVFIDG
+302 RFRSVHAYVFIDG
-315 ITDIT
+315 ITEVT
-320 NELKNLKFNNI
+320 KELRNLKINNI
-331 NKILTNWNNYVHVD
+331 NKILTNWNKYVHVD

-352 SFKDLLDEKIIS
+352 SFKDLLDEKII
-364 NSSFNT
+364 NNASFNT

-383 INTETIDKLSKKFQN
+383 INKETVDKLSKKFQN

-409 WNTGDSQFHHYQS
+409 WNTGDSQFHNYQS
-422 ISKKYSEVR
+422 ICKKHSEVR

>member
-14 YCSENSLKFPS
+14 YCSENSLKFPP
-25 ERVSNLIKFLQ
+25 ERVSNLIKFLK

-99 ENSLSKFQKLA
+99 ENSVSRFQKLA

-158 IINEENRNYF
+158 IINEENKNYF

-186 FKEAYIPS
+186 FKEAYMPS

-320 NELKNLKFNNI
+320 KELKNLKFNNI

>member
-1 MQIKTNELINFSH
+1 MQIKTNELIEFSH
-14 YCSENSLKFPS
+14 FCSENSLKFPS
-25 ERVSNLIKFLQ
+25 ERISNLIIYLQ
-36 KAQHDNF
+36 STEHESI
-43 ERDVSFIY
+43 ERDIRFIY
-51 SLLPSNREEKEKL
+51 SLLPTNKEEKEKL
-64 KELIH
+64 RELIKA
-69 QYFNFLVGDYKDQSS
+69 YFNLSFSDSRDEYS
-84 FLLDYKEERVEDFFN
+84 FLPDYESENIENFFN
-99 ENSLSKFQKLA
+99 DDSESKFQKLA
-110 DDIIKEFGEIDFSR
+110 DEIINQFGDIDFSR

-147 FDIDFDNGLDE
+147 FDIDFNNELDE
-158 IINEENRNYF
+158 IINGENKNYF
-168 ISKLNQ
+168 ISKLNR
-174 SILERVSELRNQ
+174 SLLERITELRNQ
-186 FKEAYIPS
+186 FKDAYIPS
-194 ELNPKENLDEKDF
+194 ELNPKENLEEKDF

-256 NGGSLYDIVLKPKIK
+256 NGGSLFDIVLRPKVK

-302 RFRSVHAFVFIDG
+302 RFRSVHTYVFIDG
-315 ITDIT
+315 ITEISK
-320 NELKNLKFNNI
+320 ELKNLKFNNI
-331 NKILTNWNNYVHVD
+331 NKILTNWNDYVQVD
-345 GHSDYDK
+345 GHSDYEK
-352 SFKDLLDEKIIS
+352 SFNDLLEEKIIN

-383 INTETIDKLSKKFQN
+383 INNETVDKLSKKFQN

>member
-99 ENSLSKFQKLA
+99 ENSLSRFQKLA

-158 IINEENRNYF
+158 IINEENKNYF

-219 KETRNL
+219 IETRNL

-239 ASKGKLL
+239 TSKGKLL

-431 NFEQLKTFINS
+431 NFEQLKSFINS